1 MRFEVESDSEG
12 GAAEA
17 AEEAAAEEEREMLD
31 AASRLRPSESVR
43 VLNSEGEDEDGGGS
57 E

>member
-1 MRFEVESDSEG
+1 MSQEAEG

-17 AEEAAAEEEREMLD
+17 AEAAAAEEEREMLD